1 MYIFFTNIVPFTSF
15 VSLENTRIFDDFD
28 KHIKLQATQC
38 TKNKGWIFL
47 LESGKKLTFFSFYYV
62 FEVIK
67 AY

>member
-1 MYIFFTNIVPFTSF
+1 MYILFTNIVPFTSF
-15 VSLENTRIFDDFD
+15 VSLENTRIFEDFD
-28 KHIKLQATQC
+28 KHIKLQATHC

-47 LESGKKLTFFSFYYV
+47 LWRGKKLTFPSFYQV